1 MHDVCSGLCWAASA
15 QIFMERCPSWVDGAD
30 LLGRCVKN
38 AVGSNPTLPAIFE
51 VVERR
56 LRSSHRLKSDNI
68 PYVTMVSSC
77 ALTARTDRESRVGKK
92 RILNRIVKDRVPIS
106 QLNKVHR
113 RSAES
118 GTEKVAR
125 AGLDINDQYS
135 LA

>member
-1 MHDVCSGLCWAASA
+1 
-15 QIFMERCPSWVDGAD
+15 
-30 LLGRCVKN
+30 
-38 AVGSNPTLPAIFE
+38 
-51 VVERR
+51 
-56 LRSSHRLKSDNI
+56 
-68 PYVTMVSSC
+68 MVSSC

-106 QLNKVHR
+106 QLDKVQR

-118 GTEKVAR
+118 GTGKVTR

>member
-1 MHDVCSGLCWAASA
+1 MTCAADCA
-15 QIFMERCPSWVDGAD
+15 GRLQHRFLWRGVRVRLMVPICYVGALKTPWVRILPSPP
-30 LLGRCVKN
+30 KFK
-38 AVGSNPTLPAIFE
+38 IM
-51 VVERR
+51 ERR
-56 LRSSHRLKSDNI
+56 LRSGHRSKSDDV

-106 QLNKVHR
+106 QLNKVQR

-118 GTEKVAR
+118 GTGKVAR